1 MMLYSLKR
9 ATAWNILGY
18 IYLLIASFISTP
30 ILVQY
35 LGITQF
41 STYSLVMA
49 STIFVSAI
57 NLGLPQAVVRAL
69 AIEHKFSKTRQTIWA
84 SSSLIFILTG
94 ILAGIIAVA
103 LVYPLHLSIS
113 LLIIIFGI
121 GLVNNLVSH
130 YLTLPQAE
138 GHFGYFNLKTFIIG
152 SGNTLLAALLAYLGY
167 DILAILTMQLFTY
180 WFTLLPLAYFSLKF
194 FPNPRDG
201 KFSLSVIKSLTSFGL
216 KSWGGK
222 LIGQVQSQYAK
233 YLLAALSPLTL
244 SVYVISQGLI
254 QKLVGVVAQIATSFY
269 PASARSEVNPSIH
282 KIYLQIQISLLVL
295 GLVTIIA
302 FGYVGL
308 PFLSWWL
315 KDPVLVESVYTFI
328 EIYRYY
334 GLLLLLTPLAS
345 TILESYGYPG
355 TASLFGV
362 FTFIIEIIS
371 AIVMFPHYGIL
382 AIAYAGIISLGIM
395 TPVVLLY
402 TEYIVLR
409 GKKSN

>member
-1 MMLYSLKR
+1 MMFYSLKR
-9 ATAWNILGY
+9 ATLWNIAGY

-35 LGITQF
+35 LGITEF
-41 STYSLVMA
+41 SRYSLILA

-69 AIEHKFSKTRQTIWA
+69 AIEHKFSRARQTIWA
-84 SSSLIFILTG
+84 SSSLLFILTG

-103 LVYPLHLSIS
+103 LVYPLHLSLS
-113 LLIIIFGI
+113 LLVIIFGI
-121 GLVNNLVSH
+121 GLVNNVVSH

-201 KFSLSVIKSLTSFGL
+201 KVSLPVIKSLTNFGL

-222 LIGQVQSQYAK
+222 LIGQVQSQYGK

-269 PASARSEVNPSIH
+269 PASARSEVNPSLH
-282 KIYLQIQISLLVL
+282 KIYLQIQISLFLL
-295 GLVTIIA
+295 GLFTIIL

-315 KDPVLVESVYTFI
+315 KDPVLVESVYSFI
-328 EIYRYY
+328 QVYRYY
-334 GLLLLLTPLAS
+334 GLLLILTPLAS

-362 FTFIIEIIS
+362 FTFIIELIS
-371 AIVMFPHYGIL
+371 AILMFPHFGIL

-395 TPVVLLY
+395 TPVVLIY

-409 GKKSN
+409 GKKSS

>member
-1 MMLYSLKR
+1 MHYSLTR
-9 ATAWNILGY
+9 ATLWNIIGY

-30 ILVQY
+30 ILVNY
-35 LGITQF
+35 LGIAEF
-41 STYSLVMA
+41 SRYSLILA

-69 AIEHKFSKTRQTIWA
+69 AIEHNFSKARQTIWA
-84 SSSLIFILTG
+84 SSSLLFILTG
-94 ILAGIIAVA
+94 MIAGIIAVA
-103 LVYPLHLSIS
+103 LVYPLHLPLSI
-113 LLIIIFGI
+113 LIIIFGI
-121 GLVNNLVSH
+121 GLVNNVVSH

-152 SGNTLLAALLAYLGY
+152 TGNTLLAALLAYLGY

-201 KFSLSVIKSLTSFGL
+201 KFSLPVIKSLTSFGL

-244 SVYVISQGLI
+244 SAYVISQGLI
-254 QKLVGVVAQIATSFY
+254 QKMVGVVAQIATSFY
-269 PASARSEVNPSIH
+269 PASARSEVNPSLH
-282 KIYLQIQISLLVL
+282 KIYLQIQISLFVL
-295 GLVTIIA
+295 GLITIIA

-315 KDPVLVESVYTFI
+315 KEPVLVKSVYSFI

-362 FTFIIEIIS
+362 FTFIIELIS

-402 TEYIVLR
+402 TEYIVVR